1 MKEVKHYICETCGT
15 EYADKQRCVDCEKSH
30 KKAVEIVKMR
40 FLPREHNGK
49 GYPHTIDVKLDNG
62 EIVTYK
68 R

>member
-15 EYADKQRCVDCEKSH
+15 EYAEKQKCIDCGKSH

-40 FLPREHNGK
+40 FLSKTQNGK
-49 GYPHTIDVKLDNG
+49 GYPHSIDVKMSDG
-62 EIVTYK
+62 EVVTYK